1 MGSPGKIETRLF
13 INGKFV
19 ESSDGKTFP
28 IRSPAT
34 REVVAEV
41 YEASEKDTDAAVAAA
56 KAAFPAWSALSPADR
71 GVYMKKLAAL
81 LVESGEEFSRL
92 EALSMGR
99 PVSTYYDNQAAAS
112 TFEHYAEAGYDAQ
125 GVSSLN
131 TPGFVNMTFK
141 QPYGVV
147 AAIIPWNVPLLFF
160 ASKVAPALAAGNTVV
175 LKSSEKAPL
184 TSAKAATLIEK
195 AGFPPG
201 VINVISGHGQ
211 TSGAI
216 LSSHMDV
223 RALSFTGSC
232 RTGRLI
238 QAAAAKSN
246 LKHVVL
252 ELGGKSPAIIFD
264 DCDLEDAVQE
274 TKFSIQFN
282 SGQVCMANSRI
293 YVQDTLADKFIE
305 AFKEQFAKV
314 SAGDPLDANTNH
326 GPQAD
331 SVQYDTVHKYIAAG
345 KSAGKLALGGTPD
358 VPGLAESNQ
367 QGYFV
372 PPTIFLHTP
381 EDATVMKE
389 EIFGP
394 VVNINTF
401 KTEEEVIAKANDSEF
416 GLYAAVYT
424 KDINRAMRFAKAL
437 EAGTVAVNCTSP
449 TTAKDMPFGGY
460 KSSGSGR
467 EGFGHSLNNF
477 LETKTVLIKIK

>member
-1 MGSPGKIETRLF
+1 MGSSDKIETRLF

-28 IRSPAT
+28 IRSPTT

-56 KAAFPAWSALSPADR
+56 KAAFPAWSALSPAER
-71 GVYMKKLAAL
+71 GAYLKRLAAL
-81 LVESGEEFSRL
+81 LVESGDEFSRL

-99 PVSTYYDNQAAAS
+99 PVSTYHDNRAAAS
-112 TFEHYAEAGYDAQ
+112 TFEHYAEAGYEVQ

-147 AAIIPWNVPLLFF
+147 AAIIPWNVPLVFF
-160 ASKVAPALAAGNTVV
+160 ANKVAPALAAGNTVV

-264 DCDLEDAVQE
+264 DCDLEDAVKE
-274 TKFSIQFN
+274 TKHSIQYN

-293 YVQDTLADKFIE
+293 YVQDTVANRFVE

-331 SVQYDTVHKYIAAG
+331 SAQYDTVQRYIAAG
-345 KSAGKLALGGTPD
+345 KSSGTLALGGTPD
-358 VPGLAESNQ
+358 VSGLSESAQ

-381 EDATVMKE
+381 EEAVVMKE

-449 TTAKDMPFGGY
+449 TTARDMPFGGF

-477 LETKTVLIKIK
+477 LETKTVLIKVK